1 MVQKTIKNKIEKILL
16 EKFNL
21 KNKIEITKSKGYG
34 DFSTNIAMKISK
46 ELKDSPLNIAKKII
60 KNIDLDIISKIEVV
74 KPGFINIF
82 LNEKTFLNFVE
93 NILKQKN
100 DFGKNKQNKYINIEF
115 VSANPT
121 GFLHIGHA
129 RGAVLGSV
137 LSNIL
142 KFAGNKVDNEYYI
155 NDAGNQMKV
164 LGESVKVRYL
174 QEFGEKIELP
184 ENSYKGQDIVWVAKK
199 FVKKYQDSLKEQ
211 NAESFIDEAGK
222 MLLEKIKKDL
232 KDYGVEF
239 DIFSSE
245 LDIYKQKLIEK
256 SIKKLGDKVYKKD
269 GATWLKTKIKGDQKD
284 RVLVKSDGTCTYL
297 MPDLAYHDLKI
308 SRGYDELINIWGAD
322 HIGYIKRMEVAIGYL
337 GLPSDKL
344 DIFVVQ
350 FVKLMKN
357 NQELKMSKRMG
368 TSYTIEEFLKEVN
381 LDSARWFMID
391 RSQNSEFTF
400 DINAANSDD
409 SSNAVF
415 YVQYTY
421 ARANQ
426 LINKSTNKN
435 PFGFYSTK
443 EKELINLLNEFPEL
457 INTISK
463 NHKVNL
469 LPQYL
474 IKVSSL
480 FNSWYSKVR
489 ILNNKK
495 EAIQIKLVKAT
506 SIVLENS
513 LKLLGI
519 NAPKK
524 M

>member
-1 MVQKTIKNKIEKILL
+1 MIEKILKNKIQEIL
-16 EKFNL
+16 LKKFNL
-21 KNKIEITKSKGYG
+21 KKEIEITESKGYG
-34 DFSTNIAMKISK
+34 DFSTNIAMKIAK
-46 ELKDSPLNIAKKII
+46 KLNDSSLNVANEIAKEI
-60 KNIDLDIISKIEVV
+60 NLDIISKIEVV
-74 KPGFINIF
+74 KPGFINVF
-82 LNEKTFLNFVE
+82 LNEKIFLDFVE
-93 NILKQKN
+93 KILNEKDN
-100 DFGKNKQNKYINIEF
+100 FGKHKQNKYINIEF

-155 NDAGNQMKV
+155 NDAGNQIKM

-174 QEFGEKIELP
+174 QELGEKIELP

-199 FVKKYQDSLKEQ
+199 FIKKYKDSLKKQDAKSFTE
-211 NAESFIDEAGK
+211 ESKEI
-222 MLLEKIKKDL
+222 LLAKLKKDL
-232 KDYGVEF
+232 KDYGVVF

-245 LDIYKQKLIEK
+245 MDMYRKKLIEK
-256 SIKKLGDKVYKKD
+256 TIDKLEDNVYKKD
-269 GATWLKTKIKGDQKD
+269 GALWLKTKIKGDQKD

-297 MPDLAYHDLKI
+297 MPDIAYHDLKI

-322 HIGYIKRMEVAIGYL
+322 HIGYIKRMEIAIEYL
-337 GLPSDKL
+337 GLPKDKL

-350 FVKLMKN
+350 LVKLIKN

-400 DINAANSDD
+400 DIDAANSED
-409 SSNAVF
+409 SNNPVF
-415 YVQYTY
+415 YLQYSY

-426 LINKSTNKN
+426 LIKKSKN
-435 PFGFYSTK
+435 QNLFGSYDTK
-443 EKELINLLNEFPEL
+443 EKELINLLNKFPEL
-457 INTISK
+457 INTISN

-474 IKVSSL
+474 TKLSSE
-480 FNSWYSKVR
+480 FNSWYSTTK

-495 EAIQIKLVKAT
+495 EVIQINLAKAI
-506 SIVLENS
+506 SIVLKS
-513 LKLLGI
+513 GLKLLGI
-519 NAPKK
+519 NAPTK

>member
-1 MVQKTIKNKIEKILL
+1 MDQKIIKKEIKKILL
-16 EKFNL
+16 KKFNL
-21 KNKIEITKSKGYG
+21 KEEIEITKSKGYG
-34 DFSTNIAMKISK
+34 DFSTNIAMKIAK
-46 ELKDSPLNIAKKII
+46 KLNDSPLNVANKIV
-60 KNIDLDIISKIEVV
+60 KNINLDIISKIEVV

-82 LNEKTFLNFVE
+82 LNEKIFLNFVE
-93 NILKQKN
+93 KILKKEN
-100 DFGKNKQNKYINIEF
+100 DFGKQKQNKYINIEF

-155 NDAGNQMKV
+155 NDAGNQMQM
-164 LGESVKVRYL
+164 LGESIKTRYL
-174 QEFGEKIELP
+174 QELGEKIELP
-184 ENSYKGQDIVWVAKK
+184 ENSYKGKDIIWVAKK
-199 FVKKYQDSLKEQ
+199 FVNKYKDSLKKQ
-211 NAESFIDEAGK
+211 DAKSFIEESK
-222 MLLEKIKKDL
+222 EILLAKIKKDL

-245 LDIYKQKLIEK
+245 MDIYNKKLIEK
-256 SIKKLGDKVYKKD
+256 SIKKLGDCVYKKD
-269 GATWLKTKIKGDQKD
+269 GALWLKTKIKGDQKD

-322 HIGYIKRMEVAIGYL
+322 HIGYIKRMEIAIEYL
-337 GLPSDKL
+337 GLSSDKL
-344 DIFVVQ
+344 DISVVQ
-350 FVKLMKN
+350 LVKLVKD
-357 NQELKMSKRMG
+357 NQEWKMSKRMG
-368 TSYTIEEFLKEVN
+368 TSYTIEEFLKDVN

-400 DINAANSDD
+400 DIDAANSND
-409 SSNAVF
+409 SNNPVF
-415 YVQYTY
+415 YVQYSF
-421 ARANQ
+421 ARTNQ
-426 LINKSTNKN
+426 LINKSVNKN
-435 PFGFYSTK
+435 SVGSYSAK
-443 EKELINLLNEFPEL
+443 EKELINLLNKFPKL
-457 INTISK
+457 ITTISN

-474 IKVSSL
+474 IELSSE
-480 FNSWYSKVR
+480 FNSWYSITK
-489 ILNNKK
+489 ILNNEK
-495 EAIQIKLVKAT
+495 EAIQIKLVKAI
-506 SIVLENS
+506 SIVLKNG

-519 NAPKK
+519 SAPKK